1 MNNADKLI
9 ADFFKKKNENMC
21 KHLIL
26 IRGSCC
32 QGCVKIVAR
41 SATKQIPLPRQ
52 AVEERAVA
60 RGPWGVMLSQH
71 SERYWKNRLGQTP
84 SWPSV
89 QNAFYL
95 TSFL

>member
-26 IRGSCC
+26 IRESCSQRC
-32 QGCVKIVAR
+32 MKIVAH
-41 SATKQIPLPRQ
+41 SATKRIPLPQQ
-52 AVEERAVA
+52 AVEGKAGA
-60 RGPWGVMLSQH
+60 RGPGGIMLSQGGKC
-71 SERYWKNRLGQTP
+71 YWKNRLGQTP

-89 QNAFYL
+89 
-95 TSFL
+95 

>member
-1 MNNADKLI
+1 
-9 ADFFKKKNENMC
+9 MC

-60 RGPWGVMLSQH
+60 EAP
-71 SERYWKNRLGQTP
+71 LGSYAEPTQRALFEEQVGANT
-84 SWPSV
+84 
-89 QNAFYL
+89 QLAKRAEC
-95 TSFL
+95 FLLDIIPVR